1 MRLLVDKLGKVAIT
15 IEEGYWSNTKDYDKL
30 TVVEAPGNEY
40 KTYISRKPV
49 PAGTVLT
56 NRNYWIPF
64 SSLREE
70 IVLDY
75 NTFVNLWTQN
85 LNNLDIRVNQRITDE
100 VDTLNGRITREVETL
115 DNKID
120 TNVDTLNRRITIERG
135 QVNATTT
142 NLQNQ
147 IYSNDADIAELYNAV
162 ASVVAGGVALL
173 QTFGNRTDFG
183 ISQKVLTDFKNDYDN
198 LKDLVYEINY
208 EPKFVVSPSV
218 VFKDTPVTITA
229 TASLKFNSVSV
240 SDFATST
247 PEGWEVGTTSGNTR
261 TFTKDNVNTTQAV
274 STVISKGNYLKPM
287 TANITA
293 VDRIYYGAGAT
304 DAVLNTNVMV
314 SYGTAITAPSFIQ
327 NITTQA
333 GDYLYFEVPSSMR
346 DIQKIELYDN
356 PVFPTELSF
365 VSVETSRSG
374 YKAFKTVADLA
385 AGTHTYKIS

>member
-1 MRLLVDKLGKVAIT
+1 MQLSVDKLGKVAIT
-15 IEEGYWSNTKDYDKL
+15 IEEGYWSNTKDYDRL

-56 NRNYWIPF
+56 NRKYWIPF
-64 SSLREE
+64 SSLKEE

-85 LNNLDIRVNQRITDE
+85 LNDLSASVNQKITDE
-100 VDTLNGRITREVETL
+100 VNILNGRVTEEVETL
-115 DNKID
+115 N
-120 TNVDTLNRRITIERG
+120 NRITTEKA

-147 IYSNDADIAELYNAV
+147 IYSNDSDIAELYNAV
-162 ASVVAGGVALL
+162 ASVVSGGVALL
-173 QTFGNRTDFG
+173 QNFGDRTDFG
-183 ISQKVLTDFKNDYDN
+183 ISQKVLTDFKDDYDN

-218 VFKDTPVTITA
+218 VFKDTPVTVTA
-229 TASLKFNSVSV
+229 TASLKFNNVSIN
-240 SDFATST
+240 DFASST

-274 STVISKGNYLKPM
+274 STDISKGNYLKPM

-293 VDRIYYGAGAT
+293 VDRVYYGAGAT
-304 DAVLNTNVMV
+304 DAVLNTDDMV
-314 SYGTAITAPSFIQ
+314 SHGSAITAPSFIQ
-327 NITTQA
+327 DITTQA
-333 GDYLYFEVPSSMR
+333 GDYLYFEVPSDMR

-356 PVFPTELSF
+356 PTFPTELSF

-374 YKAFKTVADLA
+374 YKAFKTVADRA

>member
-1 MRLLVDKLGKVAIT
+1 MRLSIDNLGKVAIT
-15 IEEGYWSNTKDYDKL
+15 IEENYWSNIKDYDKL
-30 TVVEAPGNEY
+30 TIVEAPGNEY

-56 NRNYWIPF
+56 NRKYWIPF

-70 IVLDY
+70 IVLDF

-85 LNNLDIRVNQRITDE
+85 LNDLDIRLNQRITDE

-115 DNKID
+115 N
-120 TNVDTLNRRITIERG
+120 NRITRERG
-135 QVNATTT
+135 EVDATT
-142 NLQNQ
+142 NDLQNQ
-147 IYSNDADIAELYNAV
+147 IRSNDADIAELYNAV

-173 QTFGNRTDFG
+173 QSFGDRTDFG

-208 EPKFVVSPSV
+208 EPKFVVSPSI
-218 VFKDTPVTITA
+218 VFKDTPVTVIA
-229 TASLKFNSVSV
+229 TASLKFNGISVN
-240 SDFATST
+240 DFTAST
-247 PEGWEVGTTSGNTR
+247 PEGWEVGITSGNTR
-261 TFTKDNVNTTQAV
+261 TFIKDNVNTTQAV
-274 STVISKGNYLKPM
+274 YTTISKGNYSNLI

-293 VDRIYYGAGAT
+293 VDRIYYGAGST
-304 DAVLNTNVMV
+304 DDVLNTNVMV
-314 SYGTAITAPSFIQ
+314 SYGSAITAPSFIQ

-333 GDYLYFEVPSSMR
+333 GDYLYFEVPSDMR

-356 PVFPTELSF
+356 PTFPTELSF
-365 VSVETSRSG
+365 VSVETSRAG
-374 YKAFKTVADLA
+374 YKAFKTVIERS